1 MRTRTILKYMV
12 ATAIIAPLLTSCNR
26 AQPQG
31 QQAMAMPFP
40 TVKVSRKNVVAY
52 KRFPAS
58 IEGVV
63 NSDVRAK
70 VSGYIQDVL
79 VDEGE
84 NVRKGQTLFRLET
97 QSLSQDAEAAKAQVN
112 VAQVEVNK
120 LVPLVEKGII
130 SNVQLETAK
139 ANLAQAKSNY
149 NSITANIGY
158 ATIKSPVDGV
168 VSSIPFRRGS
178 LVSATD
184 ANPLTT
190 ISSIE
195 NVYAYFS
202 MNEKDFIS
210 LTRNVGGKTLDEKAK
225 NLPKVKLLL
234 ADGSEYEEEGT
245 IETISGQV
253 DTQTGTVTFRATF
266 PNPSGLLRN
275 GSSGIILV
283 PQRYNDALVVPA
295 LSSFEQ
301 QGKKFVYIVADND
314 SIYARSITSQAEVD
328 NLLVVKDGIKENDQI
343 LAKGV
348 GKAQPGMKITPQ
360 PTSIDSIVNSF
371 NTVFK

>member
-1 MRTRTILKYMV
+1 MRTKTILKYMV
-12 ATAIIAPLLTSCNR
+12 AMAVIAPLLTSCNQ

-31 QQAMAMPFP
+31 QQAMAIPFP
-40 TVKVSRKNVVAY
+40 TVKVARKDIVAH
-52 KRFPAS
+52 KQFPAS

-63 NSDVRAK
+63 SSEVRAK

-84 NVRKGQTLFRLET
+84 NVRKGQPLFRLET
-97 QSLSQDAEAAKAQVN
+97 QTLSQDAEAAKAQVN

-130 SNVQLETAK
+130 GDVQLETAK
-139 ANLAQAKSNY
+139 ANLAQARSNY
-149 NSITANIGY
+149 NSIAANIGY

-168 VSSIPFRRGS
+168 VGSIPFRKGT
-178 LVSATD
+178 LVSAAD
-184 ANPLTT
+184 AVPLTT
-190 ISSIE
+190 VSSIE

-210 LTRNVGGKTLDEKAK
+210 FTRNVEGKTLDDKAR
-225 NLPKVKLLL
+225 NMPKVKLLL
-234 ADGSEYEEEGT
+234 ADGSSYEEEGT
-245 IETISGQV
+245 IETITGQI
-253 DTQTGTVTFRATF
+253 DTQTGTVSFRATF
-266 PNPSGLLRN
+266 PNPTLLLRN
-275 GSSGIILV
+275 GSSGTIMV
-283 PQRYNDALVVPA
+283 PERYDDALVVPA

-314 SIYARSITSQAEVD
+314 SIYARSIQSSAEVD
-328 NLLVVKDGIKENDQI
+328 NLLVIKDGIKENEQI
-343 LAKGV
+343 LGKGV
-348 GKAQPGMKITPQ
+348 GKARPGMKITPQ